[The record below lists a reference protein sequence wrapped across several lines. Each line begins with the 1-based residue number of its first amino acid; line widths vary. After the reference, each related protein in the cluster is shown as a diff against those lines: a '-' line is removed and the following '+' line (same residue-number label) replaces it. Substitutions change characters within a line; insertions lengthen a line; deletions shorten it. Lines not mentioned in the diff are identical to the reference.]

1 MKIRQLKPFSYKKM
15 YLINQFEKDILDT
28 CMTKLKE
35 NDASKKTPVNFKSTA
50 TETDR
55 ISDDS
60 KKEESKPN
68 NAPSNSDRDQS
79 VIEVDENIDKPN
91 VISDSSSPKSKQ
103 DDDFH
108 GWKPEDIKT
117 NQNKKTIKSV
127 LHGTSKISHPYKTR
141 MKSKS
146 NGSRRIRSS
155 NKANEKNTKNIK
167 YLPIH
172 TMW

>member
-28 CMTKLKE
+28 CMAKLKD
-35 NDASKKTPVNFKSTA
+35 NDDSKKTPVNFTSTA

-60 KKEESKPN
+60 KKEDSKPN

-117 NQNKKTIKSV
+117 NQNNKKLSQYCMEPRKYHT
-127 LHGTSKISHPYKTR
+127 H
-141 MKSKS
+141 
-146 NGSRRIRSS
+146 
-155 NKANEKNTKNIK
+155 TKQE
-167 YLPIH
+167 
-172 TMW
+172 